1 MTAPENRLRDS
12 LADRY
17 RIEQEIGA
25 GGMATVYL
33 AQDLKHD
40 RKVALK
46 VLRPELS
53 AVIGAERFLVEIKTT
68 ANLQHPHIL
77 ALYDSGQVDGTVFYV
92 MPYVQGESL
101 RDRLTREKQLPVA
114 DAVRI
119 ASEIASALD
128 YAHRHGVIHRDIK
141 PENILLHDG
150 RALVADFGIAL
161 AASRSDGGSRMT
173 ETGMSLGTPHYMS
186 PEQALG
192 ERNLDARSDVY
203 ALGCVLHEMLA
214 GEPPFSGPNAQ
225 AVIAR
230 VMNGTP
236 EPVTTLRKT
245 VPDAVADAILTAL
258 EKLPADRFATAAE
271 FAAALAGEGSTSTG
285 RSPNLRPRSG
295 ARAGAAASPLQ
306 RLLWPA
312 AFTLAAVAAG
322 WGWLRPSEAVEFP
335 PSRLAIP
342 TPGLGGGGSFL
353 QRNLDISPDG
363 RTLVYVDAAED
374 GSRFVRRPLE
384 STEATVLAGVPRVE
398 FSGPVISAS
407 GREFVATA
415 VLGTQMFLFPMDGGS
430 GKPLP
435 RELAWSNI
443 MAWGS
448 DGTLWSSPQN
458 DRARGIA
465 RIAPTG
471 EVAYPFGTE
480 LLGYSIQQVL
490 PGDRY
495 ALAVRNPIGTAFGP
509 AFVLDLESSELTPLL
524 GVDVVDIRYTQGLLV
539 YVQNSGSME
548 AVRFDLRTRRTS
560 GSPFVIA
567 SDVALTGGGQSQFA
581 VAANGT
587 VVYVPDEPRS
597 LVLIDR
603 NGSARVAFSE
613 GRNFHIPRFSPD
625 GKRLLTDFTT
635 ADGRDVWQLD
645 IASGAM
651 SRVTFDRDGHDA
663 TWEPDG
669 QHLAYISASRSG
681 GALTIYRTAVGRSG
695 QVDSIISNG
704 AIAYTGVWL
713 PDRSA
718 LVTVGNS
725 LAGDSRG
732 DIAIVRNAGRG
743 PVEPLVATRFEER
756 FPSVSPDG
764 RWLAYVSEQSGA
776 SDVYVR
782 PLDREGDEVRI
793 SLSGGSE
800 PMWGFNGSELFY
812 REPSR
817 NAIMLTAATL
827 KLGAKVEV
835 TSRKQLFD
843 VSAMS
848 TTAPHSNYD
857 VSPDGRTFAMVRQN
871 PATRIMVIQNLPG
884 LVRQMERGEK
894 R

>member
-1 MTAPENRLRDS
+1 MNSAVNRLTAA

-17 RIEQEIGA
+17 RIERELGQ

-33 AQDLKHD
+33 ARDLKHD
-40 RKVALK
+40 RQVALK

-77 ALYDSGQVDGTVFYV
+77 ALYDSGQVDGSVFYV
-92 MPYVQGESL
+92 MPFVAGESL

-128 YAHRHGVIHRDIK
+128 YAHRQGVIHRDIK

-161 AASRSDGGSRMT
+161 AASRGDGSSRMT

-214 GEPPFSGPNAQ
+214 GEPPFTGPNAQ

-230 VMNGTP
+230 VMNSAP
-236 EPVTTLRKT
+236 EPVTALRKS

-258 EKLPADRFATAAE
+258 EKLPADRFASAAE
-271 FAAALAGEGSTSTG
+271 FAAALSGDGA
-285 RSPNLRPRSG
+285 SG
-295 ARAGAAASPLQ
+295 AHHSTRTRARAAATTS
-306 RLLWPA
+306 RVSRVLWPA
-312 AFTLAAVAAG
+312 ALGVAAIAAA
-322 WGWLRPSEAVEFP
+322 WGWMRPSEVVEFP

-342 TPGLGGGGSFL
+342 TPGLGGGNAFL
-353 QRNLDISPDG
+353 QRIVDISPDG
-363 RTLVYVDAAED
+363 RTLVYVDAAET
-374 GSRFVRRPLE
+374 GSRLVRRHLE
-384 STEATVLAGVPRVE
+384 SAEATMLSAIPTQ
-398 FSGPVISAS
+398 FAGPVISRD
-407 GREFVATA
+407 GRELVATNT
-415 VLGTQMFLFPMDGGS
+415 VGTQMFRFPLDGGS

-435 RELAWSNI
+435 RDLAWSGYLI
-443 MAWGS
+443 WGD
-448 DGTLWSSPQN
+448 DGSLWATPQS

-471 EVAYPFGTE
+471 EVSYPFGAE
-480 LLGYSIQQVL
+480 LLGYSLQDIL

-495 ALAVRNPIGTAFGP
+495 GLAVRNPLGTAFGP
-509 AFVLDLESSELTPLL
+509 TFVVDLKTGEPTPLL
-524 GVDVVDIRYTQGLLV
+524 GVDVVEIRYTQGLLV
-539 YVQNSGSME
+539 YVLNSGTLE
-548 AVRFDLRTRRTS
+548 AVRFDPRTRRTS
-560 GSPFVIA
+560 GSPVVIA
-567 SDVALTGGGQSQFA
+567 SDVSLTGGGQAQFA
-581 VAANGT
+581 VADNGT
-587 VVYVPDEPRS
+587 VVYVPDSPRS
-597 LVLIDR
+597 LVLVDR
-603 NGSARVAFSE
+603 AGIARVAFSE

-625 GKRLLTDFTT
+625 GRRLLTDFTT

-645 IASGAM
+645 FASGAM

-669 QHLAYISASRSG
+669 QNLTYASANRAG

-695 QVDSIISNG
+695 QVDSLISNAG
-704 AIAYTGVWL
+704 VTYTGIWL

-718 LVTVGNS
+718 FVTVGAS
-725 LAGDSRG
+725 LAGDSRS
-732 DIAIVRNAGRG
+732 DIAIVRNGGRG
-743 PVEPLVATRFEER
+743 PVELLVATRFEEH
-756 FPSVSPDG
+756 FPDVSPDG
-764 RWLAYVSEQSGA
+764 RWLAYASDKSGT

-782 PLDREGDEVRI
+782 PLDREGEEIRV
-793 SLSGGSE
+793 SLAGGAE
-800 PMWGFNGSELFY
+800 PMWGPDGRELFY
-812 REPSR
+812 REPVT
-817 NAIMLTAATL
+817 NGVMLTAATL
-827 KLGAKVEV
+827 TLAPTLAV
-835 TSRKQLFD
+835 TARKQLFD
-843 VSAMS
+843 VTQMS

-871 PATRIMVIQNLPG
+871 PSTRIMVIQNLPA
-884 LVRQMERGEK
+884 LVRQMERGEQ

>member
-1 MTAPENRLRDS
+1 MNAVADRLAAA

-17 RIEQEIGA
+17 RIERELGQ

-33 AQDLKHD
+33 ARDLKHD
-40 RKVALK
+40 RQVALK

-92 MPYVQGESL
+92 MPFVAGESL

-128 YAHRHGVIHRDIK
+128 YAHRQGVIHRDIK

-161 AASRSDGGSRMT
+161 AASRGDGSSRMT

-214 GEPPFSGPNAQ
+214 GEPPFTGPNAQ

-230 VMNGTP
+230 VMNSAP
-236 EPVTTLRKT
+236 EPVTALRKS

-258 EKLPADRFATAAE
+258 EKLPADRFASAAE
-271 FAAALAGEGSTSTG
+271 FAAALSGDGA
-285 RSPNLRPRSG
+285 SG
-295 ARAGAAASPLQ
+295 AHHSTRTRARAAAPTS
-306 RLLWPA
+306 RVSRVLWPA
-312 AFTLAAVAAG
+312 ALGVAAIAAA
-322 WGWLRPSEAVEFP
+322 WGWMRPSEVVEFP

-342 TPGLGGGGSFL
+342 TPGLGGGNASL
-353 QRNLDISPDG
+353 QRIVDISPDG
-363 RTLVYVDAAED
+363 RTLVYVDAAEA
-374 GSRFVRRPLE
+374 GSRLVRRHLE
-384 STEATVLAGVPRVE
+384 SAEATLLPEIPTDFA
-398 FSGPVISAS
+398 GPVISRDT
-407 GREFVATA
+407 RELVATHTG
-415 VLGTQMFLFPMDGGS
+415 LGQMFRFPLDGGS

-435 RELAWSNI
+435 RELAY
-443 MAWGS
+443 AGYLTWGD
-448 DGTLWSSPQN
+448 DGSLWTTPQS
-458 DRARGIA
+458 DRAKGIA

-471 EVAYPFGTE
+471 EVSYPFGTT
-480 LLGYSIQQVL
+480 LVGYSLQDIL
-490 PGDRY
+490 PGNRY
-495 ALAVRNPIGTAFGP
+495 GLAVRNPIGTAFGP
-509 AFVLDLESSELTPLL
+509 TFVVDLKSGETTPLL
-524 GVDVVDIRYTQGLLV
+524 SVDVVEIRYTQGLLV
-539 YVQNSGSME
+539 YVLNNGSLE
-548 AVRFDLRTRRTS
+548 AVRFDPSTRRTS

-567 SDVALTGGGQSQFA
+567 TDVALTGGGQAQFA
-581 VAANGT
+581 VADNGT
-587 VVYVPDEPRS
+587 VVYVPDAPRS
-597 LVLIDR
+597 LVLVDR
-603 NGSARVAFSE
+603 AGIARVAFSE
-613 GRNFHIPRFSPD
+613 GRNFHIPRFSLD
-625 GKRLLTDFTT
+625 GRRLLTDFTT
-635 ADGRDVWQLD
+635 GDGRDVWQFEF
-645 IASGAM
+645 ASGAM

-669 QHLAYISASRSG
+669 QHLSYASANRSG

-695 QVDSIISNG
+695 QVDSLISD
-704 AIAYTGVWL
+704 AAVTYTGIWL

-718 LVTVGNS
+718 LVTVGTS
-725 LAGDSRG
+725 LAGDSRS
-732 DIAIVRNAGRG
+732 DIAIVRNGGRG
-743 PVEPLVATRFEER
+743 PVELLVATRFEES
-756 FPSVSPDG
+756 FPDVSPDG
-764 RWLAYVSEQSGA
+764 RWLAYASDKSGT

-782 PLDREGDEVRI
+782 PLDREGEEIRV
-793 SLSGGSE
+793 SLAGGSE
-800 PMWGFNGSELFY
+800 PMWGPDGRELFY
-812 REPSR
+812 REPVT
-817 NAIMLTAATL
+817 NGVMLTSATL
-827 KLGAKVEV
+827 SLEPTLAV
-835 TSRKQLFD
+835 TARKQLFD
-843 VSAMS
+843 VTQMA

-871 PATRIMVIQNLPG
+871 PSTRIMVIQNLPA
-884 LVRQMERGEK
+884 LVRQMERGEQ

>member
-1 MTAPENRLRDS
+1 MSVIEDRLRTA

-17 RIEQEIGA
+17 RITRELGA

-33 AQDLKHD
+33 AHDLRHERD
-40 RKVALK
+40 VALK

-92 MPYVQGESL
+92 MPYIDGESL
-101 RDRLTREKQLPVA
+101 RDRLARERQLPVG

-119 ASEIASALD
+119 ATEIASALD

-161 AASRSDGGSRMT
+161 AASRGEGGSRMT

-214 GEPPFSGPNAQ
+214 GEPPFTGPNAQ

-230 VMNGTP
+230 VMNSAP
-236 EPVTTLRKT
+236 EPVTALRKS
-245 VPDAVADAILTAL
+245 VPDEVADAILTAL
-258 EKLPADRFATAAE
+258 EKLPADRFASAAE
-271 FAAALAGEGSTSTG
+271 FAAALVGSSSSAAR
-285 RSPNLRPRSG
+285 RSPG
-295 ARAGAAASPLQ
+295 ARARAAARPS
-306 RLLWPA
+306 RGARIIWPT
-312 AFTLAAVAAG
+312 AFAVASVAAA
-322 WGWLRPSEAVEFP
+322 WGWLRPGPESELP

-342 TPGLGGGGSFL
+342 TPGLGAGGAPL
-353 QRNLDISPDG
+353 QRLLDITPDG
-363 RTLVYVDAAED
+363 RTLLYLDAVDYKA
-374 GSRFVRRPLE
+374 RLVRRPLE
-384 STEATVLAGVPRVE
+384 AAVATPLPNVPPQ
-398 FSGPVISAS
+398 FAGPVISQDA
-407 GREFVATA
+407 REFVATSTQ
-415 VLGTQMFLFPMDGGS
+415 GTQMFRFPLDGGR

-448 DGTLWSSPQN
+448 DGTLWVSPQS
-458 DRARGIA
+458 DGLGGDSRVS
-465 RIAPTG
+465 PTG
-471 EVAYPFGTE
+471 EVTNPFGPE
-480 LLGYSIQQVL
+480 LSGFSMQQVL

-495 ALAVRNPIGTAFGP
+495 GLAVRNPIGTSFGP
-509 AFVLDLESSELTPLL
+509 SFILDLVTRATTPLL
-524 GVDVVDIRYTQGLLV
+524 SVNVVEVRYTSGLLV
-539 YVQNSGSME
+539 YVLNNGSME
-548 AVRFDLRTRRTS
+548 AIRFDVRTRRTS

-567 SDVALTGGGQSQFA
+567 SDVALTGGGQAQFA
-581 VAANGT
+581 VASNGT

-597 LVLIDR
+597 LVLVDR
-603 NGSARVAFSE
+603 TGNARAAVNES
-613 GRNFHIPRFSPD
+613 RNFHMPRFSPD
-625 GKRLLTDFTT
+625 GRRLLADFTT

-645 IASGAM
+645 LADGAL

-663 TWEPDG
+663 SWEPDG
-669 QHLAYISASRSG
+669 RHVAYSSVSRSG
-681 GALTIYRTAVGRSG
+681 GALTVYRANPGRPG
-695 QVDSIISNG
+695 EVDSLISSTSVT
-704 AIAYTGVWL
+704 YTGEWL

-718 LVTVGNS
+718 IVTAGNS
-725 LAGDSRG
+725 LAGDTRG

-743 PVEPLVATRFEER
+743 PVEALVATRFEER
-756 FPSVSPDG
+756 FPSVSRDG
-764 RWLAYVSEQSGA
+764 RWLAYTSDQSGA
-776 SDVYVR
+776 TEVYVR
-782 PLDREGDEVRI
+782 PLDREGDELRV
-793 SLSGGSE
+793 SLTGGSE
-800 PMWGFNGSELFY
+800 PMWGPSGRELFY
-812 REPSR
+812 RAPVA
-817 NAIMLTAATL
+817 NAVMFISATL
-827 KLGAKVEV
+827 SLTPTLAV
-835 TSRKQLFD
+835 TARRQLFD
-843 VSAMS
+843 VSQMS

-871 PATRIMVIQNLPG
+871 PATRIIVIQGLPA

>member
-1 MTAPENRLRDS
+1 MSENFSRLTAA

-17 RIEQEIGA
+17 RIERELGA

-33 AQDLKHD
+33 AEDLKHD

-92 MPYVQGESL
+92 MPFVAGESL
-101 RDRLTREKQLPVA
+101 RDRLAREKQLPVA

-119 ASEIASALD
+119 ATEIAGALD

-161 AASRSDGGSRMT
+161 AASRGEGGSRMT

-214 GEPPFSGPNAQ
+214 GEPPFTGPNAQ

-230 VMNGTP
+230 VMNSAP
-236 EPVTTLRKT
+236 EPVTALRKS
-245 VPDAVADAILTAL
+245 VPDEVADAILTAL
-258 EKLPADRFATAAE
+258 EKLPADRFASAAG
-271 FAAALAGEGSTSTG
+271 FAAALTG
-285 RSPNLRPRSG
+285 DASSATRRSPTTR
-295 ARAGAAASPLQ
+295 ARAAARGSRAS
-306 RLLWPA
+306 RALWPS
-312 AFTLAAVAAG
+312 AFAVAAVAAA
-322 WGWLRPSEAVEFP
+322 WGWLRPSGETELP

-342 TPGLGGGGSFL
+342 TPGLGGGNAFL
-353 QRNLDISPDG
+353 QRILDISPDG
-363 RTLVYVDAAED
+363 RTLIYVNAAEG
-374 GSRFVRRPLE
+374 GSRLVRRPME
-384 STEATVLAGVPRVE
+384 SAEATVLSAIPTL
-398 FSGPVISAS
+398 FAGPVISPD
-407 GREFVATA
+407 GREIAATNT
-415 VLGTQMFLFPMDGGS
+415 LGTQMFLFPLDGGS

-435 RELAWSNI
+435 RDLAWSNI
-443 MAWGS
+443 MTWGQ
-448 DGTLWSSPQN
+448 DGALWSSPQN

-471 EVAYPFGTE
+471 EVTYPFGTA
-480 LLGYSIQQVL
+480 LLGYSLQEVL
-490 PGDRY
+490 PGGRY
-495 ALAVRNPIGTAFGP
+495 GLAVRNPIGTAFGP
-509 AFVLDLESSELTPLL
+509 SFVLDLKTGETTPLL
-524 GVDVVDIRYTQGLLV
+524 GIDVVEIRYTQGLLV
-539 YVQNSGSME
+539 YVLNSGSLE
-548 AVRFDLRTRRTS
+548 AVRFDPRTRRTS

-567 SDVALTGGGQSQFA
+567 SDVALTGGGQAQFA
-581 VAANGT
+581 VSDNGT
-587 VVYVPDEPRS
+587 VVYVPDAPRS
-597 LVLIDR
+597 LVLVDR
-603 NGSARVAFSE
+603 AGNARVAYSE

-625 GKRLLTDFTT
+625 GRRLLTDFTS

-645 IASGAM
+645 LAGGTM

-669 QHLAYISASRSG
+669 QHLAYVSASRAG

-695 QVDSIISNG
+695 EVDSIISSP
-704 AIAYTGVWL
+704 ALAYTGEWL

-732 DIAIVRNAGRG
+732 DIAIVRNGGRG

-756 FPSVSPDG
+756 FPDVSPDG
-764 RWLAYVSEQSGA
+764 RWLAYASDQSGT

-782 PLDREGDEVRI
+782 PLDRAGEEIRV
-793 SLSGGSE
+793 SLAGGSE
-800 PMWGFNGSELFY
+800 PMWGPDGRELFY
-812 REPSR
+812 REPVT
-817 NAIMLTAATL
+817 NALMLTAASLTF
-827 KLGAKVEV
+827 APAPAV
-835 TSRKQLFD
+835 TARRRLFD
-843 VSAMS
+843 VTQMS
-848 TTAPHSNYD
+848 STAPHSNYD

-871 PATRIMVIQNLPG
+871 PSTRIMVIQNLPAM
-884 LVRQMERGEK
+884 VRQMERGAT

>member
-1 MTAPENRLRDS
+1 MSSTEDRLRAA

-17 RIEQEIGA
+17 RIDRELGA

-33 AQDLKHD
+33 ARDLKHE
-40 RKVALK
+40 RQVALK

-92 MPYVQGESL
+92 MPFVAGESL

-114 DAVRI
+114 EAVRI

-161 AASRSDGGSRMT
+161 AASRGDGGSRMT

-214 GEPPFSGPNAQ
+214 GEPPFTGPNAQ

-230 VMNGTP
+230 VMNSAP
-236 EPVTTLRKT
+236 EPVTALRKS
-245 VPDAVADAILTAL
+245 VPDDVADAILTAL
-258 EKLPADRFATAAE
+258 EKLPADRFASAAE
-271 FAAALAGEGSTSTG
+271 FAAALTG
-285 RSPNLRPRSG
+285 HAASG
-295 ARAGAAASPLQ
+295 ARRLPMTRARTAAGVSRAS
-306 RLLWPA
+306 RMLWPV
-312 AFTLAAVAAG
+312 AFAVSAVAAA
-322 WGWLRPSEAVEFP
+322 WGWLRPRTEIELP

-342 TPGLGGGGSFL
+342 VPGLGGAGAFL
-353 QRNLDISPDG
+353 QRVLDISADG
-363 RTLVYVDAAED
+363 RTLVYVDAAD
-374 GSRFVRRPLE
+374 GGSRLVRRHLE
-384 STEATVLAGVPRVE
+384 SVDATTLSGIPTLFA
-398 FSGPVISAS
+398 GPVISPDA
-407 GREFVATA
+407 REVAATNT
-415 VLGTQMFLFPMDGGS
+415 LGTQMFLFPLEGGS

-435 RELAWSNI
+435 RDLAWSNI
-443 MAWGS
+443 MAWGG
-448 DGTLWSSPQN
+448 DGSLWSSPQN

-471 EVAYPFGTE
+471 EVTYPFGTA
-480 LLGYSIQQVL
+480 LIGYSLQEVL

-495 ALAVRNPIGTAFGP
+495 GIAVRNPIGTSFGP
-509 AFVLDLESSELTPLL
+509 AFVVDLGSGATTPLL
-524 GVDVVDIRYTQGLLV
+524 GVDVVEIRYAQGLLV
-539 YVQNSGSME
+539 YVLNSGSME
-548 AVRFDLRTRRTS
+548 AVRFDPRTRRTS

-567 SDVALTGGGQSQFA
+567 SDVALTGGGQAQFA

-587 VVYVPDEPRS
+587 VAYVPDEPRS
-597 LVLIDR
+597 LVLVDR
-603 NGSARVAFSE
+603 TGSARVAFSE

-625 GKRLLTDFTT
+625 GRRLLTDYTT

-645 IASGAM
+645 LAGRAM
-651 SRVTFDRDGHDA
+651 TRVTFDRDGHDA

-669 QHLAYISASRSG
+669 QHLSYASANRSG
-681 GALTIYRTAVGRSG
+681 GALTIYRTSVGRSG
-695 QVDSIISNG
+695 QVDSLISTD
-704 AIAYTGVWL
+704 AITYTGSWL

-718 LVTVGNS
+718 IVTVGNS
-725 LAGDSRG
+725 LVGDSRG
-732 DIAIVRNAGRG
+732 DIAIVRNGGRG

-756 FPSVSPDG
+756 FPAVSPDG
-764 RWLAYVSEQSGA
+764 RWLAYASDQSGT

-782 PLDREGDEVRI
+782 PLDRDGDEIRV
-793 SLSGGSE
+793 SLAGGSE
-800 PMWGFNGSELFY
+800 PMWGPDGRELFY
-812 REPSR
+812 REPVT
-817 NAIMLTAATL
+817 NAVMLTAATL
-827 KLGAKVEV
+827 AFAPALAV
-835 TSRKQLFD
+835 TARKQLFD
-843 VSAMS
+843 VAAMS

-857 VSPDGRTFAMVRQN
+857 ISPDGRTFAMVRQN
-871 PATRIMVIQNLPG
+871 PSTRIMVIQNLPA